1 MRSTDR
7 SQAFTGDVIDH
18 VEPPEALATG
28 ELVMDKIQRPA
39 RIGPRFDQARVPMTL
54 RRAFRLRT
62 VNPSSR

>member
-1 MRSTDR
+1 MRAMDR
-7 SQAFTGDVIDH
+7 SQAFARNVIDH
-18 VEPPEALATG
+18 VEHPEALPVG

-39 RIGPRFDQARVPMTL
+39 HIGPRLDQDRGPMAL